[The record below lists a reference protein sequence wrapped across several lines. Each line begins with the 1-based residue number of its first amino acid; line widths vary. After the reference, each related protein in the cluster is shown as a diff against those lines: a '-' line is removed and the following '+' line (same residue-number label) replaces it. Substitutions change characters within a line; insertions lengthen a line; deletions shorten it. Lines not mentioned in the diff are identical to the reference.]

1 MATPFLARFHAKKK
15 TRVAQMHRT
24 ISGQENITYSS
35 PNGLTPGSLLFPPLP
50 PQRMYGRTLTSQP
63 KFLGWKVHE
72 ILHFT
77 LDKHS
82 LRMSVLNHEAN
93 PQNTCMKIHCSLEVR
108 FRCLKYHFYLYTAI
122 GTDCPAITKGFCC
135 SDSF

>member
-35 PNGLTPGSLLFPPLP
+35 PDGLTPGSLLFPPLPP

-63 KFLGWKVHE
+63 KFLGWKVYE
-72 ILHFT
+72 IFHFI

-82 LRMSVLNHEAN
+82 LRTSVLNHEAN
-93 PQNTCMKIHCSLEVR
+93 PQNT
-108 FRCLKYHFYLYTAI
+108 
-122 GTDCPAITKGFCC
+122 
-135 SDSF
+135 